1 MVLCSFCPMSHATGP
16 ALKEAADA
24 GMSVIVKEGLANGR
38 LTTRNTNPAFA
49 PKLAT
54 LQKYADEVRAH

>member
-1 MVLCSFCPMSHATGP
+1 MSPATGP

-38 LTTRNTNPAFA
+38 LTTRNTSPAFA

-54 LQKYADEVRAH
+54 LQKYADKVR